1 LVLEK
6 ILVRKKDCA
15 AMTSNNPLAVE
26 PKTENDP
33 GRYNLSF
40 ISLLDSPS
48 IAAAA
53 QATTT
58 RII

>member
-1 LVLEK
+1 
-6 ILVRKKDCA
+6 
-15 AMTSNNPLAVE
+15 MTSKNPLAVE
-26 PKTENDP
+26 PKIENDP